1 MEFDRAKE
9 ELKAKL
15 PEYAAEV
22 LTQSRG
28 KNQYNCPFCGSGT
41 GAKGTGALTIYPE
54 TSRYK
59 CFSCGANGDI
69 FDLAA
74 QVEWLETGKV
84 FKFLAEKYGLAV
96 DYRKPTNSGNI
107 HNEYTHNTYTTD
119 IHTQYTQTGNTQNIH
134 KSNTQTT
141 DTSNKHNSNTDY
153 TEFYREANK
162 HLAETDYHRGITLET
177 LNRFLVGYAA
187 EWQPPRVPNA
197 PKTPRLIIP
206 RSRTSY
212 FARDTRAAKDI
223 PAYQK
228 QYTKQNSPGKI
239 SLFNIAALRT
249 STKPLYIVEGEID
262 AMSIIDVGGEAIAT
276 CSTSNIH
283 SFLQALKNAISEQA
297 AVMPLIIAFDDDES
311 GQKATPELVKGLKEL
326 QQAYCIYRPHTGYK
340 DANEAL
346 NADRKVFQNYVQ
358 YGIDHI
364 NELTAAEA
372 DREKTEYIEKNSVA
386 AHLRNFLDGVAA
398 SVNTEAIATGFKTL
412 DTLLDGGLY
421 EGLYGIGAISS
432 LGKTTFAL
440 QIADQIAAVGNDVLI
455 FSLEM
460 SRNEM
465 IAKSLSRITA
475 KITIDNCGDI
485 RNAKTTRGIMT
496 GKKYAG
502 YSQAEKQL
510 IKAAVQEYSQSA
522 DHIFIV
528 EAMGTVGPD
537 QIREQVENHISFT
550 GRKPVVIIDYLQILA
565 PHNERSTDKQNT
577 DYAILQMKRLS
588 RDHKIPVIVISSFNR
603 ENYSVKVA
611 MQAFKESGAI
621 EYSTDVLIGLQ
632 LKGTGEKD
640 FDVDEAKAKHPR
652 AIEAVILKNRNG
664 VTGKKIAY
672 NYYTMFN
679 YFSEGGIVEP
689 ETIENGYVKIKSH
702 KRKVNGGGK
711 DET

>member
-1 MEFDRAKE
+1 MSIGDVKMDFDRAKE
-9 ELKAKL
+9 EIKARL
-15 PEYAAEV
+15 PEYAAAV
-22 LTQSRG
+22 LTRSKG
-28 KNQYNCPFCGSGT
+28 KDQYNCPFCGSGT
-41 GAKGTGALTIYPE
+41 GAKATGAFTVYPE

-59 CFSCGANGDI
+59 CFSCGISGDI

-74 QVEWLETGKV
+74 HIERLEKGDL
-84 FKFLAEKYGLAV
+84 FKFLAEKYGLQV
-96 DYRKPTNSGNI
+96 DYQRPANSSEKRSNIYNDHIQSNNTYNI
-107 HNEYTHNTYTTD
+107 HM
-119 IHTQYTQTGNTQNIH
+119 
-134 KSNTQTT
+134 SNTQQT
-141 DTSNKHNSNTDY
+141 DTQNKHNTNTDY
-153 TEFYREANK
+153 TDFYREANK
-162 HLAETDYHRGITLET
+162 HLTETDYHRGITLET
-177 LNRFLVGYAA
+177 LNRFMVGYVP
-187 EWQPPRVPNA
+187 EWQPPKAPNA

-212 FARDTRAAKDI
+212 LARDTRAAKDI

-228 QYTKQNSPGKI
+228 QYTKQNSPGKV

-262 AMSIIDVGGEAIAT
+262 AMSIVDVGGEAIAT

-297 AVMPLIIAFDDDES
+297 AVMPLIIAFDDDEA
-311 GQKATPELVKGLKEL
+311 GQKATAELVKGLQELHKE
-326 QQAYCIYRPHTGYK
+326 YCIYKPHTGYK

-346 NADRKVFQNYVQ
+346 NADRKVFQSYVLH
-358 YGIDHI
+358 GMEHI

-372 DREKTEYIEKNSVA
+372 NREKKEYLEEITVA
-386 AHLRNFLDGVAA
+386 AHLQDFLDGVAA
-398 SVNTEAIATGFKTL
+398 SVNTEVISTGFPAL
-412 DTLLDGGLY
+412 DTVLDGGLY

-440 QIADQIAAVGNDVLI
+440 QIADQIAATGNDVLI

-465 IAKSLSRITA
+465 IAKSLSRLTA
-475 KITIDNCGDI
+475 KITIDNHGDI

-496 GKKYAG
+496 GKRYAG
-502 YSQAEKQL
+502 YNQTEKQL
-510 IKAAVQEYSQSA
+510 INAAVQEYAKIAGDTLNPRIS
-522 DHIFIV
+522 II
-528 EAMGTVGPD
+528 EAMGTVGAD
-537 QIREQVENHISFT
+537 QVKEQVEKYIKHT
-550 GRKPVVIIDYLQILA
+550 GKKPVVIIDYLQILA
-565 PHNERSTDKQNT
+565 PHNEKSTDKQNT
-577 DYAILQMKRLS
+577 DYAILNLKRLS
-588 RDHKIPVIVISSFNR
+588 RDNKIPVIVISSFNR

-632 LKGTGEKD
+632 LKGTGESD

-652 AIEAVILKNRNG
+652 EIEAVILKNRNG
-664 VTGKKIAY
+664 VTGKKISY

-689 ETIENGYVKIKSH
+689 EQISKPQQT
-702 KRKVNGGGK
+702 KRR
-711 DET
+711 